1 MQHIFVQHIRSTR
14 GERNN
19 NNKYVS
25 NVQHQQT
32 CEKYMMW
39 GCTSGGVYVPF
50 LYKQRE
56 DVPLVEF
63 MYLGF
68 TRMPGESCCRW
79 LRSFLLCFSDIL
91 WVLINSLV
99 CWFYMS
105 EAHSVRSQ
113 EVCVCVCVCV
123 CACVCVCVCM
133 CVCAC
138 ACVCVYVRM
147 CVCMCT
153 RVSVCICMCVCMH
166 ACVYVVLCG
175 VVWVCVCG
183 VVWCVCVCDVVW
195 CACVWMCVGGKMNV
209 SLCLCKHAKLLWDG
223 AP

>member
-79 LRSFLLCFSDIL
+79 LRS
-91 WVLINSLV
+91 
-99 CWFYMS
+99 
-105 EAHSVRSQ
+105 
-113 EVCVCVCVCV
+113 
-123 CACVCVCVCM
+123 
-133 CVCAC
+133 
-138 ACVCVYVRM
+138 
-147 CVCMCT
+147 
-153 RVSVCICMCVCMH
+153 
-166 ACVYVVLCG
+166 
-175 VVWVCVCG
+175 
-183 VVWCVCVCDVVW
+183 
-195 CACVWMCVGGKMNV
+195 
-209 SLCLCKHAKLLWDG
+209 SLCLCDALQALINSIVCWFFYWKVGGHWRGGMFPRLSQLWDTNILRIMWWRHAKCSATLSCWTRN
-223 AP
+223 